1 MVISIIIP
9 VYNGIEFLEE
19 CVRSVIAQTFTDWE
33 IVIGVNGHGY
43 DGGEVGR
50 LAHTIATLDQ
60 RIIVHIQ
67 PPPLKGKVESSNDLV
82 AKSKGDWICML
93 DCDDKWEPTK
103 LEKQYNASMSIAK
116 DAVVIGTFC
125 RYFGEISGGPSL
137 PTGYIDP
144 SILEDYNPVINSS
157 AMIKKEYCQ
166 WEYDDINYT
175 MEDYSLWM
183 DICLQGKKLYNV
195 PEHLTWHRIHKTSA
209 FNTQG
214 YSNVPL
220 RTRYIQLRN
229 ML

>member
-1 MVISIIIP
+1 MIISILIP

-19 CVRSVIAQTFTDWE
+19 CVKSVIVQTFTNWE
-33 IVIGVNGHGY
+33 ILIGINGHGH

-50 LAHTIATLDQ
+50 LAHTIASFDP
-60 RIIVHIQ
+60 RITVYIQ
-67 PPPLKGKVESSNDLV
+67 PPPLKGKVESLHDLV
-82 AKSKGDWICML
+82 EKSKGDWICML

-103 LEKQYNASMSIAK
+103 LEKQYDASITIAK

-125 RYFGEISGGPSL
+125 HYFGERSGGPTL
-137 PTGYIDP
+137 PIGYIEP
-144 SILEDYNPVINSS
+144 AILEEYNPIINSS
-157 AMIKKEYCQ
+157 AMIKKEYCR

-195 PEHLTWHRIHKTSA
+195 PEFLTWHRIHAASS

-214 YSNVPL
+214 YSNLSL
-220 RTRYIQLRN
+220 RTRYIQMRKAL
-229 ML
+229 